1 MGYFPFFMEI
11 EDKKGVVLGGGQV
24 AARKVEKLLPFGPR
38 LICIA
43 PVICGSI
50 ESLAQGSDQ
59 LTLIYREACRED
71 MEGACFVIAATDRED
86 VNAWAAQWCRERQ
99 LPKGYAAFFPI
110 WKGNRVF
117 PPASACASPLL

>member
-43 PVICGSI
+43 PVICARI
-50 ESLAQGSDQ
+50 ESLAQGADS
-59 LTLIYREACRED
+59 LRSYTGKLAGR
-71 MEGACFVIAATDRED
+71 
-86 VNAWAAQWCRERQ
+86 
-99 LPKGYAAFFPI
+99 I
-110 WKGNRVF
+110 WKGH
-117 PPASACASPLL
+117 ALLLRQQTGKT

>member
-43 PVICGSI
+43 PVICARI
-50 ESLAQGSDQ
+50 ESLAQGADQ

-71 MEGACFVIAATDRED
+71 MDCLLYTSLTHTAGRREFYEGISESR
-86 VNAWAAQWCRERQ
+86 
-99 LPKGYAAFFPI
+99 P
-110 WKGNRVF
+110 
-117 PPASACASPLL
+117 

>member
-43 PVICGSI
+43 PEIGRAS
-50 ESLAQGSDQ
+50 
-59 LTLIYREACRED
+59 
-71 MEGACFVIAATDRED
+71 
-86 VNAWAAQWCRERQ
+86 CRERV
-99 LPKGYAAFFPI
+99 LF
-110 WKGNRVF
+110 RV
-117 PPASACASPLL
+117 

>member
-43 PVICGSI
+43 PVIC
-50 ESLAQGSDQ
+50 
-59 LTLIYREACRED
+59 
-71 MEGACFVIAATDRED
+71 AA
-86 VNAWAAQWCRERQ
+86 
-99 LPKGYAAFFPI
+99 Y
-110 WKGNRVF
+110 
-117 PPASACASPLL
+117 